1 MQTRPV
7 VVKLLRSA
15 RYDEA
20 SKVVAF
26 LNFFANESKMTLLVY
41 TILRIESSPSH

>member
-20 SKVVAF
+20 NTVVAF
-26 LNFFANESKMTLLVY
+26 LNFFANESKND
-41 TILRIESSPSH
+41 SSSLHYFTDWVFS

>member
-1 MQTRPV
+1 MQIRLV

-20 SKVVAF
+20 SKVDAF
-26 LNFFANESKMTLLVY
+26 RNFFANEFKNDASCLHYFMD
-41 TILRIESSPSH
+41 

>member
-1 MQTRPV
+1 MQICPV

-26 LNFFANESKMTLLVY
+26 RNFSTNESKND
-41 TILRIESSPSH
+41 SSSLHYFTDCVFP